1 MQICSDCLLA
11 LCVGLVYARV
21 LSLVQLVRLGCFPRC
36 FEVHVRTWN
45 CMSCIAHSTAGNSCR
60 LLCQSSMFA
69 NSSFFSQ
76 RTSSFVCSVGF
87 PAYSHQQLRRQVN
100 ISNGSASKFDTF
112 RRSRDGA
119 RKIARSV
126 GCSEMAVS
134 IVSDVSCAS
143 PVSYSWSW
151 NDMYWFTLN
160 FGAALLEVLF
170 QAHKSLLNSA
180 LGEAATVYIW
190 TNCTLAPQGKSALC
204 EQRADWTSDQ
214 RHGQCHLRDDDLRTR
229 RARAAE
235 YRRADFLPLLVER
248 GSPQRVGNRV
258 QGRSRGLLR
267 NIQMHALVHT
277 DCRCCLGF
285 SLPLKRKVWPPS
297 FRFRFFSGGIFVSSV
312 CVFCGV
318 RPSPV
323 LT

>member
-1 MQICSDCLLA
+1 
-11 LCVGLVYARV
+11 
-21 LSLVQLVRLGCFPRC
+21 
-36 FEVHVRTWN
+36 
-45 CMSCIAHSTAGNSCR
+45 MSCTAHSTAGNSCR

-69 NSSFFSQ
+69 NSSFFRQ

-87 PAYSHQQLRRQVN
+87 PLFNHQQLRRQVN
-100 ISNGSASKFDTF
+100 VSNGSASTFDTF

-119 RKIARSV
+119 RKTARSV

-134 IVSDVSCAS
+134 IVCDVSSAS
-143 PVSYSWSW
+143 PGSDSWSW

-170 QAHKSLLNSA
+170 LAHKSLLNSA

-235 YRRADFLPLLVER
+235 YRRADFLPLFGGTRFSAE
-248 GSPQRVGNRV
+248 
-258 QGRSRGLLR
+258 GRQPCPREELEASSATSRCTRSCTL
-267 NIQMHALVHT
+267 IADVAWVFH
-277 DCRCCLGF
+277 CRQKRKCGHHHFVSDSSRAVFLSARCAYFVVFIVPRPF
-285 SLPLKRKVWPPS
+285 SLNDMPLPS
-297 FRFRFFSGGIFVSSV
+297 QLHRWTP
-312 CVFCGV
+312 V
-318 RPSPV
+318 RDLSNTV
-323 LT
+323 VGLID